1 MNSHVSYATLQLASE
16 EDGNTQPAQDA
27 LKDVDG
33 GALFVLESK
42 G

>member
-1 MNSHVSYATLQLASE
+1 MNGHVSYTRLQLASKE
-16 EDGNTQPAQDA
+16 EGHTKPVENA
-27 LKDVDG
+27 LQDVDG